1 MPLSGVR
8 FLVVA
13 PKNIGELM
21 LILKAFVNYDQIDE
35 IWVQQVE
42 QLDGPV
48 RGYKIRKPEID
59 LPLIYHRRSAG
70 WRALTIKVLN
80 VLEKEK
86 PNIRR

>member
-1 MPLSGVR
+1 
-8 FLVVA
+8 
-13 PKNIGELM
+13 M

-42 QLDGPV
+42 QLGGDL

-59 LPLIYHRRSAG
+59 LPLIYHRRSDG

-80 VLEKEK
+80 ALEENKGGNE
-86 PNIRR
+86 

>member
-1 MPLSGVR
+1 
-8 FLVVA
+8 
-13 PKNIGELM
+13 M

-42 QLDGPV
+42 TLDADL

-70 WRALTIKVLN
+70 WKALTIKVLSA
-80 VLEKEK
+80 LEKGE
-86 PNIRR
+86 NNE